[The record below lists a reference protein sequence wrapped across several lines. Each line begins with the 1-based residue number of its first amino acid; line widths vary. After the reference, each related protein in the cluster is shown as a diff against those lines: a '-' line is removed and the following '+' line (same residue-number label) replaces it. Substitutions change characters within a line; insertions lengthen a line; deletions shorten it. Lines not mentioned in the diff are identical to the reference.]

1 MKKIVLIGNVGRE
14 PIERVSAKG
23 TAFHEFSLAVND
35 GTDSTLWVS
44 VILSG
49 NRSKVIP
56 YIVKGKQLFIE
67 GSFSIDVFKGNPSVT
82 VFADELQLLGKSNN
96 EDLSDV
102 VDRKADVY

>member
-14 PIERVSAKG
+14 PVERVNSKG
-23 TAFHEFSLAVND
+23 TAFYEFSLAVNEGKD
-35 GTDSTLWVS
+35 ETLWVS
-44 VILSG
+44 VIVSG

-67 GSFSIDVFKGNPSVT
+67 GSFSVDVFKGNPSIS

-96 EDLSDV
+96 DDLGDIVDRNSDV
-102 VDRKADVY
+102 Y